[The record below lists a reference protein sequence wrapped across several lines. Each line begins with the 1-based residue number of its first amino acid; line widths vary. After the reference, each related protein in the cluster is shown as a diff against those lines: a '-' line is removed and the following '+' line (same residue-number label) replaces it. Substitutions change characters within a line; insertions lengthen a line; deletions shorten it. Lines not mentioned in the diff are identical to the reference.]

1 MSFSDGYLTL
11 IPGFFAA
18 LPAIPIAVWILRRGM
33 DRRRTL
39 WALLALGHITA
50 VIALTIF
57 PIPIGGQDFYR
68 HTRGM
73 SGDNIVPFATIA
85 YQLAN
90 LTLGTVRQ
98 LVGNM
103 LALAPLGIYAP
114 MLWPAF
120 RDWKRLLVVALAAAI
135 SIELAQYAGS
145 VLEGFS
151 YRITDVDDA
160 IMNASGAMIAFALWR
175 WAEAQWPDRVESL
188 VAAVESLLW
197 RRQP

>member
-1 MSFSDGYLTL
+1 MTFSDGYLTL
-11 IPGFFAA
+11 IPGIFAV

-50 VIALTIF
+50 VISLTIF

-68 HTRGM
+68 NTRGM
-73 SGDNIVPFATIA
+73 SGDNIVPFATIT
-85 YQLAN
+85 YQLQN

-120 RDWKRLLVVALAAAI
+120 RDWKRLFAVALAAAV

-160 IMNASGAMIAFALWR
+160 IMNSAGAMIAFALWR
-175 WAEAQWPDRVESL
+175 WAETRWPDRVESL